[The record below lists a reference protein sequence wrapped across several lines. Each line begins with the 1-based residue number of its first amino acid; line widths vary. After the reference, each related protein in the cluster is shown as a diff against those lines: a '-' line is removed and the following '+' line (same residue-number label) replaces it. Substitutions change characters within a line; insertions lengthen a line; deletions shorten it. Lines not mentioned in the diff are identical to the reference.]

1 MLTSEIEAI
10 RSKEKGYAARI
21 ATLET
26 DLAQAEQELQAL
38 QRDED
43 RLVDVLTALLQK
55 LTVAE
60 KRVYGSLLDEL
71 GVDSLQQLETEMV
84 GKLREN
90 EAMQA
95 ECRTHLALLQNKK
108 KYGQERLQ
116 SVRRALDEQNAA
128 RSKAE
133 KRLRELRTRWE
144 NADEGLRELDE
155 QLESVQV
162 AIVNLQRRISEE
174 ESRIGVFDAR
184 IREVEIA
191 PTCSNVETEPDE
203 EAGRRGIERSLR
215 HHDSAVQTE
224 RDSPLRRGGTNRDSA
239 AVRRGRVSLRLQRGQ
254 RDGSGVRVA
263 RAQPEF
269 LPALHAASG
278 ARGGPRRGSSAS
290 HRLLEMQPTER
301 RTSPPCASPQIS
313 ELEFARRDEAF
324 RSRIAQMAAE
334 LDRMQPNLLA
344 AQKVRDL
351 TDRVSEMNQS
361 RKRLVAAFHAA
372 NEAFQECSRRRSAR
386 FREAFELVQTAI
398 DPTYKDLTRSLQ
410 FATGGQAV
418 LTLTHPDVGL
428 GGAFHG

>member
-133 KRLRELRTRWE
+133 KRLREL
-144 NADEGLRELDE
+144 DE

-224 RDSPLRRGGTNRDSA
+224 RDSPLRCGGTNRDSA